1 MVGKSNKRAHSFL
14 IIIARLAKKKYFD
27 DDNEVTFAC
36 ERSWKWCQFGSSQ
49 VLVDSFTP
57 VQMSNVRCEKC
68 GELSNF
74 SGKILLRHQLWRRL
88 KKCCSCFQ
96 IIIFCICKAY
106 LHILLA
112 FESGIRLSL
121 LKRSPSFLCIF
132 SHNIMWENHYCRPT
146 YRKAKQTR
154 SISSDHLDI
163 FIATSD
169 ILLPVYS

>member
-1 MVGKSNKRAHSFL
+1 MKS
-14 IIIARLAKKKYFD
+14 RLPGSRENDA
-27 DDNEVTFAC
+27 NL
-36 ERSWKWCQFGSSQ
+36 ERKFQW
-49 VLVDSFTP
+49 TH

-74 SGKILLRHQLWRRL
+74 SGKNVLRHLRHQLWNRLWRRL
-88 KKCCSCFQ
+88 KNCCSCFP
-96 IIIFCICKAY
+96 IIICCICRAY

-121 LKRSPSFLCIF
+121 LKRSPSFLCIL